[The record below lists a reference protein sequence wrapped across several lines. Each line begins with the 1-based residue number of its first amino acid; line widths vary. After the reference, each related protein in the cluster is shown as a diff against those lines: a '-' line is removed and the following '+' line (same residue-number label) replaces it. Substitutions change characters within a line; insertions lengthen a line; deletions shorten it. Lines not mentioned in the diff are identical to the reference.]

1 MRNPIST
8 KVDFCN
14 TFHAKCLF
22 FQSQTPKF
30 RPKNQQKKQP
40 GNRYEKIYF
49 FGPKMVKKLSEW
61 VPKIIKKSTK
71 SKPGPHRVLPCAL
84 QCPKIVPGPSQY
96 RPRVLQDAKVEAPSM
111 PNDTHGH
118 HKPENRLQK
127 WQESGIQDPASQH
140 TFQQR
145 SLIKQNPTNENLPN
159 Q

>member
-1 MRNPIST
+1 
-8 KVDFCN
+8 
-14 TFHAKCLF
+14 
-22 FQSQTPKF
+22 
-30 RPKNQQKKQP
+30 
-40 GNRYEKIYF
+40 
-49 FGPKMVKKLSEW
+49 MVKKLSEW

-145 SLIKQNPTNENLPN
+145 NLIKQKPNNENLPN
-159 Q
+159 QSAIKAIRTQSLEAVRNPRAVARQLQIPKKWHGN

>member
-1 MRNPIST
+1 MSFHGPLGCPQAGKMIF
-8 KVDFCN
+8 KVGKYRHQVSDTQNNKNRVPSNSHKWKNHTC
-14 TFHAKCLF
+14 T
-22 FQSQTPKF
+22 SQP
-30 RPKNQQKKQP
+30 
-40 GNRYEKIYF
+40 
-49 FGPKMVKKLSEW
+49 V
-61 VPKIIKKSTK
+61 
-71 SKPGPHRVLPCAL
+71 PHRVLPCAL

-145 SLIKQNPTNENLPN
+145 SLIKQIPTNDNLPN

>member
-1 MRNPIST
+1 MPNACFSNPRHPNL
-8 KVDFCN
+8 D
-14 TFHAKCLF
+14 
-22 FQSQTPKF
+22 PKT
-30 RPKNQQKKQP
+30 
-40 GNRYEKIYF
+40 NRKSNLEID
-49 FGPKMVKKLSEW
+49 M
-61 VPKIIKKSTK
+61 KKSIFW
-71 SKPGPHRVLPCAL
+71 SKNGQKALRMGPQNHQKIDKIQAWTSQGPSL
-84 QCPKIVPGPSQY
+84 CPPMSQDRPRIVPGPSQD

-145 SLIKQNPTNENLPN
+145 SLIKQIPTNDNLPN